1 MLNQCLL
8 SQLSKRGLRVS
19 KKLVPALLAL
29 HLCNQKSS
37 KGVLLFWG
45 KLGCGC
51 DRCLKGL
58 GHDI

>member
-1 MLNQCLL
+1 MLIQCLL
-8 SQLSKRGLRVS
+8 SQLSKRGLRVG

-29 HLCNQKSS
+29 HLSNQKSS
-37 KGVLLFWG
+37 KGILLFWG